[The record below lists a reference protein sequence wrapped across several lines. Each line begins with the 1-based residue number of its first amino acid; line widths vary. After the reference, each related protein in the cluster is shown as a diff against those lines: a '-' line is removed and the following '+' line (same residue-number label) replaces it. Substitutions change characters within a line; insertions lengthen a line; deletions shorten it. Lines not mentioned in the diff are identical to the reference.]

1 MNFSNKNLYK
11 TPYRPLPLFGLII
24 LAVCS
29 FSTQAINL
37 TSYRLYLD
45 DNNRTESFIMF
56 TRGNTSEECSIDLKH
71 FNFDESGTMTVYKE
85 KDIPANSAN
94 PWIRYSPRNFTVQPG
109 YPQTVRFTMRR
120 KANTTAQ
127 EYRSYMAISCDA
139 VVAKEDNKSD
149 TNTNSGIVAMSV
161 KPVIVQNV
169 PIIVRTG
176 PLQASASFN
185 NVNIS
190 DNKVMAKLTRSGDRS
205 IYGRL
210 SLIDKNTNEELNFMS
225 GVSLYTETS
234 SYAFNFGIG
243 GKNMPPPEQ
252 LLLRFTEDENYGGSI
267 VIEHSLK

>member
-109 YPQTVRFTMRR
+109 YAPQSQY
-120 KANTTAQ
+120 N
-127 EYRSYMAISCDA
+127 C
-139 VVAKEDNKSD
+139 
-149 TNTNSGIVAMSV
+149 SGI
-161 KPVIVQNV
+161 
-169 PIIVRTG
+169 
-176 PLQASASFN
+176 PL
-185 NVNIS
+185 
-190 DNKVMAKLTRSGDRS
+190 LHG
-205 IYGRL
+205 
-210 SLIDKNTNEELNFMS
+210 NF
-225 GVSLYTETS
+225 L
-234 SYAFNFGIG
+234 
-243 GKNMPPPEQ
+243 
-252 LLLRFTEDENYGGSI
+252 
-267 VIEHSLK
+267 

>member
-1 MNFSNKNLYK
+1 
-11 TPYRPLPLFGLII
+11 
-24 LAVCS
+24 
-29 FSTQAINL
+29 
-37 TSYRLYLD
+37 
-45 DNNRTESFIMF
+45 
-56 TRGNTSEECSIDLKH
+56 
-71 FNFDESGTMTVYKE
+71 
-85 KDIPANSAN
+85 
-94 PWIRYSPRNFTVQPG
+94 
-109 YPQTVRFTMRR
+109 MRR